1 MILSPDK
8 KNQDLL
14 GTVVE
19 FAYAEYG
26 SALEM
31 LAAAKRA
38 KSPKLKIGY
47 IRHALDEYRHT
58 GLLFQVSSN
67 QIKKGVGQFKREYKF
82 SPQNVILKGYVD
94 KEGFLVEKFPLK
106 KFVEFVYSN
115 EYLAKESFD
124 YLSKRI
130 GDAKSIETLKNIM
143 DDELNHADDS
153 QATLEAIQKDE
164 LVHHGMAKKFY
175 ESKFPNAKLQI
186 AFKREKIK
194 NRFRMFYYRNL
205 RFLNKVFDPI
215 LNFII
220 NIFGKVVNLI
230 SVPDKDKRNLM
241 SSNSNSVV

>member
-8 KNQDLL
+8 NNQDLL
-14 GTVVE
+14 GTIVE

-31 LAAAKRA
+31 LAAAKKA
-38 KSPKLKIGY
+38 KSSKLKIGY

-58 GLLFQVSSN
+58 GLLLQVLSN
-67 QIKKGVGQFKREYKF
+67 QVKKGVGQFKREYKF
-82 SPQNVILKGYVD
+82 SPQNVIHKGYVD
-94 KEGFLVEKFPLK
+94 KEAYLVEKFPLK

-130 GDAKSIETLKNIM
+130 GDAKSVETLKNIM
-143 DDELNHADDS
+143 KDELNHADDS
-153 QATLEAIQKDE
+153 EATLEAIQKDE

-194 NRFRMFYYRNL
+194 NRFRMFYYKNL

>member
-8 KNQDLL
+8 NNQDLL
-14 GTVVE
+14 GTIVE

-31 LAAAKRA
+31 LAAAKKA
-38 KSPKLKIGY
+38 KSSKLKIGY

-58 GLLFQVSSN
+58 GLLFQVLSN
-67 QIKKGVGQFKREYKF
+67 QVKKGVGQFKREYKF
-82 SPQNVILKGYVD
+82 SPQNVIHKGYVD
-94 KEGFLVEKFPLK
+94 KEAYLVEKFPLK

-130 GDAKSIETLKNIM
+130 GDAKSVETLKNIM
-143 DDELNHADDS
+143 KDELNHADDS
-153 QATLEAIQKDE
+153 EATLEAIQKDE

-194 NRFRMFYYRNL
+194 NRFRMFYYKNL

>member
-8 KNQDLL
+8 NNQDLL
-14 GTVVE
+14 GTIVE

-31 LAAAKRA
+31 LAAAKKA
-38 KSPKLKIGY
+38 KSSKLKIGY

-58 GLLFQVSSN
+58 GLLFQVLSN
-67 QIKKGVGQFKREYKF
+67 QVKKGVGQFKREYKF
-82 SPQNVILKGYVD
+82 SPQNVIHKGYVD
-94 KEGFLVEKFPLK
+94 KEAYLVEKFPLK

-130 GDAKSIETLKNIM
+130 GDAKSVETLKNIM
-143 DDELNHADDS
+143 KDELNHADDS
-153 QATLEAIQKDE
+153 EATLEAIQKDE

-186 AFKREKIK
+186 AFKREKLK
-194 NRFRMFYYRNL
+194 NRFRMFYYKNL

>member
-8 KNQDLL
+8 NNQDLL
-14 GTVVE
+14 GTIVE
-19 FAYAEYG
+19 YAYAEYG

-47 IRHALDEYRHT
+47 IRHALDEYRHA
-58 GLLFQVSSN
+58 GLLFQVLSN
-67 QIKKGVGQFKREYKF
+67 QVQKGVGKFKREYKF
-82 SPQNVILKGYVD
+82 SPQNVIHKGYVD
-94 KEGFLVEKFPLK
+94 KEGYLIEKFPLK

-230 SVPDKDKRNLM
+230 SVPDKEKRNLM

>member
-58 GLLFQVSSN
+58 GLLFQVLSK
-67 QIKKGVGQFKREYKF
+67 QVKKGVGQFKREYKF

-194 NRFRMFYYRNL
+194 NRFRMFYYKNL

-220 NIFGKVVNLI
+220 NIFGKIVNLI

>member
-8 KNQDLL
+8 NNQDLL
-14 GTVVE
+14 GTIVE

-31 LAAAKRA
+31 LAAAKKA
-38 KSPKLKIGY
+38 KSSKLKIGY

-58 GLLFQVSSN
+58 GLLFQVLSN
-67 QIKKGVGQFKREYKF
+67 QVKKGVGQFKREYKF
-82 SPQNVILKGYVD
+82 SPQNVIHKGYVD
-94 KEGFLVEKFPLK
+94 KEAYLVEKFPLK

-130 GDAKSIETLKNIM
+130 GDAKSVETLKNIM
-143 DDELNHADDS
+143 KDELNHADDS
-153 QATLEAIQKDE
+153 EATLEAIQKDE

-186 AFKREKIK
+186 AFKREKLK
-194 NRFRMFYYRNL
+194 NRFRMFYYKNL

-230 SVPDKDKRNLM
+230 SLPDKDKRNLM

>member
-8 KNQDLL
+8 NNQDLL
-14 GTVVE
+14 GTLVE

-31 LAAAKRA
+31 LAAAKKA
-38 KSPKLKIGY
+38 KSSKLKIGY

-58 GLLFQVSSN
+58 GLLFQVLSN
-67 QIKKGVGQFKREYKF
+67 QVKKGVGQFKREYKF
-82 SPQNVILKGYVD
+82 SPQNVIHKGYVD
-94 KEGFLVEKFPLK
+94 KEAYLVEKFPLK

-130 GDAKSIETLKNIM
+130 GDAKSVETLKNIM
-143 DDELNHADDS
+143 KDELNHADDS
-153 QATLEAIQKDE
+153 EATLEAIQKDE

-194 NRFRMFYYRNL
+194 NRFRMFYYKNL

>member
-8 KNQDLL
+8 NNQDLL
-14 GTVVE
+14 GTIVE

-26 SALEM
+26 SSLEM
-31 LAAAKRA
+31 LAAAKKA
-38 KSPKLKIGY
+38 KSSKLKIGY

-58 GLLFQVSSN
+58 GLLFQVLSN
-67 QIKKGVGQFKREYKF
+67 QVKKGVGQFKREYKF
-82 SPQNVILKGYVD
+82 SPQNVIHKGYVD
-94 KEGFLVEKFPLK
+94 KEAYLVEKFPLK

-130 GDAKSIETLKNIM
+130 GDAKSVETLKNIM
-143 DDELNHADDS
+143 KDELNHADDS
-153 QATLEAIQKDE
+153 EATLEAIQKDE

-186 AFKREKIK
+186 AFKREKLK
-194 NRFRMFYYRNL
+194 NRFRMFYYKNL

-230 SVPDKDKRNLM
+230 SLPDKDKRNLM

>member
-1 MILSPDK
+1 MILSPE
-8 KNQDLL
+8 KNNDLL
-14 GTVVE
+14 GTLVE

-38 KSPKLKIGY
+38 KSPKLKLGY
-47 IRHALDEYRHT
+47 IRHASDEYRHT
-58 GLLFQVSSN
+58 ALLFKVLSN
-67 QIKKGVGQFKREYKF
+67 QISKGVGNFKREYKF

-94 KEGFLVEKFPLK
+94 KNGFLVEKYSLQ

-130 GDAKSIETLKNIM
+130 KDEESLNTLEKIM
-143 DDELNHADDS
+143 EDELHHADDS
-153 QATLEAIQKDE
+153 QSTLDDIMKDE

-175 ESKFPNAKLQI
+175 ESKFPSSKLQK

-194 NRFRMFYYRNL
+194 NRLRLFYYKNAK
-205 RFLNKVFDPI
+205 FLNKIFDPI
-215 LNFII
+215 INFLVTC
-220 NIFGKVVNLI
+220 FGKIVNLI
-230 SVPDKDKRNLM
+230 SIPGNEKQNLM
-241 SSNSNSVV
+241 SNNSKSVV

>member
-1 MILSPDK
+1 MILSPE
-8 KNQDLL
+8 KNNDLL
-14 GTVVE
+14 GTLVE

-38 KSPKLKIGY
+38 KSSKLKLGY
-47 IRHALDEYRHT
+47 IRHASDEYRHT
-58 GLLFQVSSN
+58 ALIFKVLSN
-67 QIKKGVGQFKREYKF
+67 QIRKGVGKFKREYKF

-94 KEGFLVEKFPLK
+94 KNGFLVEKYSLQ

-130 GDAKSIETLKNIM
+130 GDKESLNTLEKIM
-143 DDELNHADDS
+143 EDELHHADDS
-153 QATLEAIQKDE
+153 QSTLDDIMKDE

-175 ESKFPNAKLQI
+175 ESKFPASKLQK

-194 NRFRMFYYRNL
+194 NRLRLFYYKNAK
-205 RFLNKVFDPI
+205 FLNKIFDPI
-215 LNFII
+215 MNFLITC
-220 NIFGKVVNLI
+220 FGKIVNLI
-230 SVPDKDKRNLM
+230 SIPDNDKQNLM
-241 SSNSNSVV
+241 SNNSKSVV